1 MGMYDACRL
10 MCLNLYSFVENP
22 FSKDAKL
29 DERKLYEVAYIQ
41 QQLADDLIDLEIE
54 HIDRII
60 AKINSEDNPKLY
72 ATELNL
78 WTNIRAITKGGRR
91 TGCGFTAL
99 GDMLAALGLK
109 YDSKKASEVIETVMR
124 IKMKA
129 ELNCTIQMSK
139 DRGAFEQWDNTKEF
153 TIRKLDSGQVDYIK
167 GSNDFY
173 QFITEEYL
181 GEAMDMYKNGRRNVS
196 WSTVAPTGSVSIL
209 TQTTSGLEPLFAP
222 YYMRRKKV
230 NPGENVRID
239 FVDPNGDSWMEYP
252 ILHPKFKDWMEWD
265 TLTIFEEDG
274 YPTQDEVEKAF
285 KRSPWYGS
293 TANDI
298 DWTKRVE
305 IQGLI
310 QRYTTHSISSTINLP
325 ENTPKEMIHTI
336 YIESWKKGLK
346 GVTVYRDG
354 CRTGVLV
361 NTNEKKNESFSYKDA
376 MKRPEALNCDIYRTK
391 AKGDPFTIIVGLIDS
406 KPYEVF
412 GIPTLLMEGFD
423 SGILTKK
430 ARGVYNLTCS
440 LDKELS
446 IIKDITKGMT
456 DEQEV
461 ITRLIS
467 TSLRHGADIRFIVE
481 QISKTD
487 GELHSFTKA
496 IARILKHY
504 IPDGSISTL
513 SCQECGSK
521 SIVFEEGCSK
531 CKECGSSKCG

>member
-1 MGMYDACRL
+1 M
-10 MCLNLYSFVENP
+10 
-22 FSKDAKL
+22 
-29 DERKLYEVAYIQ
+29 
-41 QQLADDLIDLEIE
+41 
-54 HIDRII
+54 
-60 AKINSEDNPKLY
+60 
-72 ATELNL
+72 
-78 WTNIRAITKGGRR
+78 
-91 TGCGFTAL
+91 
-99 GDMLAALGLK
+99 
-109 YDSKKASEVIETVMR
+109 
-124 IKMKA
+124 
-129 ELNCTIQMSK
+129 
-139 DRGAFEQWDNTKEF
+139 
-153 TIRKLDSGQVDYIK
+153 
-167 GSNDFY
+167 
-173 QFITEEYL
+173 
-181 GEAMDMYKNGRRNVS
+181 
-196 WSTVAPTGSVSIL
+196 
-209 TQTTSGLEPLFAP
+209 
-222 YYMRRKKV
+222 
-230 NPGENVRID
+230 
-239 FVDPNGDSWMEYP
+239 
-252 ILHPKFKDWMEWD
+252 
-265 TLTIFEEDG
+265 
-274 YPTQDEVEKAF
+274 
-285 KRSPWYGS
+285 
-293 TANDI
+293 
-298 DWTKRVE
+298 
-305 IQGLI
+305 
-310 QRYTTHSISSTINLP
+310 
-325 ENTPKEMIHTI
+325 
-336 YIESWKKGLK
+336 
-346 GVTVYRDG
+346 
-354 CRTGVLV
+354 LV
-361 NTNEKKNESFSYKDA
+361 NTSEKKNESFSYKDA

-430 ARGVYNLTCS
+430 ARGIYNLTCS